1 MTIDDLCSRVED
13 ALARYEQA
21 SQLEE
26 SLYDMISDAERDYYR
41 YSSQASSAE
50 DPNAQS
56 RAAQQAAAAQQQYV
70 QYQSQ
75 LQQAQAAKAHALREL
90 QAIRSGLTDAMESLS
105 QKLVQLE
112 QSIRTYEQMAAL
124 PFGGAA
130 AAEKLSFFR
139 GRRQEYQQ
147 NLNDLGALADRIDSA
162 LAGGN
167 SPQKVLRR

>member
-1 MTIDDLCSRVED
+1 VTIDDLCSRVED

-50 DPNAQS
+50 DPNVQS
-56 RAAQQAAAAQQQYV
+56 RAA

-130 AAEKLSFFR
+130 AAEKLNFFR